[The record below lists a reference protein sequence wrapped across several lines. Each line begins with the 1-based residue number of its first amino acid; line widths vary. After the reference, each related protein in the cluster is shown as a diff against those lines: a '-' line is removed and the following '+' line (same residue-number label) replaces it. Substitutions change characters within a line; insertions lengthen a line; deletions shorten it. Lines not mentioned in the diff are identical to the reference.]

1 MEAAVIGIATA
12 FNFIVILF
20 KFKRHRYEDACF
32 DLAVFI
38 VISYMFAG
46 IKVGMQSAILGTLP
60 LSDGELSIPLRG
72 CNTDLRVYIES
83 DSWLPESFISAEWQG
98 LYTTKVKQI

>member
-20 KFKRHRYEDACF
+20 KFRRHRYEDACF

-38 VISYMFAG
+38 AISYMFAG
-46 IKVGMQSAILGTLP
+46 TISGMSVGMVASAIV
-60 LSDGELSIPLRG
+60 SI
-72 CNTDLRVYIES
+72 
-83 DSWLPESFISAEWQG
+83 WLWFDPPKFLQ
-98 LYTTKVKQI
+98 K

>member
-20 KFKRHRYEDACF
+20 KFKRHRYEDAFF
-32 DLAVFI
+32 DLAIFT

-46 IKVGMQSAILGTLP
+46 TISGMSVGMVASAIV
-60 LSDGELSIPLRG
+60 SI
-72 CNTDLRVYIES
+72 
-83 DSWLPESFISAEWQG
+83 WLWFDPPKFLQ
-98 LYTTKVKQI
+98 K

>member
-32 DLAVFI
+32 DLAIFI

-46 IKVGMQSAILGTLP
+46 TISGMSVGMVASAVV
-60 LSDGELSIPLRG
+60 SI
-72 CNTDLRVYIES
+72 
-83 DSWLPESFISAEWQG
+83 WLWFDPPKFLQR
-98 LYTTKVKQI
+98 

>member
-20 KFKRHRYEDACF
+20 KFKRHRYEDAFF

-46 IKVGMQSAILGTLP
+46 TISGMSVGMVASAIV
-60 LSDGELSIPLRG
+60 SI
-72 CNTDLRVYIES
+72 
-83 DSWLPESFISAEWQG
+83 WLWFDPPKFLQ
-98 LYTTKVKQI
+98 K

>member
-38 VISYMFAG
+38 AISYMFAG
-46 IKVGMQSAILGTLP
+46 TISGMSVGMVASAIV
-60 LSDGELSIPLRG
+60 SI
-72 CNTDLRVYIES
+72 
-83 DSWLPESFISAEWQG
+83 WLWFDPPTFLQ
-98 LYTTKVKQI
+98 K

>member
-32 DLAVFI
+32 DLAIFI
-38 VISYMFAG
+38 AISYMFAG
-46 IKVGMQSAILGTLP
+46 TISGMSVGMVASAIV
-60 LSDGELSIPLRG
+60 SI
-72 CNTDLRVYIES
+72 
-83 DSWLPESFISAEWQG
+83 WLWFDPPKFLQ
-98 LYTTKVKQI
+98 K

>member
-20 KFKRHRYEDACF
+20 KFKRHRYEDAFF

-38 VISYMFAG
+38 AISYMFAG
-46 IKVGMQSAILGTLP
+46 TISGMSVGMVASAIV
-60 LSDGELSIPLRG
+60 SI
-72 CNTDLRVYIES
+72 
-83 DSWLPESFISAEWQG
+83 WLWFDPPKFLQ
-98 LYTTKVKQI
+98 K

>member
-1 MEAAVIGIATA
+1 MEAVVIGIATA

-32 DLAVFI
+32 DLVIFT

-46 IKVGMQSAILGTLP
+46 TISGMSVGMVASAIV
-60 LSDGELSIPLRG
+60 SI
-72 CNTDLRVYIES
+72 
-83 DSWLPESFISAEWQG
+83 WLWFDPPKFLQ
-98 LYTTKVKQI
+98 K

>member
-32 DLAVFI
+32 DLVIFI

-46 IKVGMQSAILGTLP
+46 TISGMSVGMVASAIV
-60 LSDGELSIPLRG
+60 SI
-72 CNTDLRVYIES
+72 
-83 DSWLPESFISAEWQG
+83 WLWFDPPKFLQ
-98 LYTTKVKQI
+98 K

>member
-20 KFKRHRYEDACF
+20 KFKRHRYEDAFF

-46 IKVGMQSAILGTLP
+46 TISGMSVGMVASAIV
-60 LSDGELSIPLRG
+60 SI
-72 CNTDLRVYIES
+72 
-83 DSWLPESFISAEWQG
+83 WLWFNPPKFLQ
-98 LYTTKVKQI
+98 K

>member
-32 DLAVFI
+32 DLVIFT

-46 IKVGMQSAILGTLP
+46 TISGMSVGMVASAIV
-60 LSDGELSIPLRG
+60 SI
-72 CNTDLRVYIES
+72 
-83 DSWLPESFISAEWQG
+83 WLWFDPPKFLQ
-98 LYTTKVKQI
+98 K